1 MMIYLA
7 QRNSVAEAV
16 IFFVSP
22 ARTVGRRTFYE
33 ESQCPVAFV

>member
-16 IFFVSP
+16 IFFVFVSP
-22 ARTVGRRTFYE
+22 ARTVGRLTFYE
-33 ESQCPVAFV
+33 ESQCHV